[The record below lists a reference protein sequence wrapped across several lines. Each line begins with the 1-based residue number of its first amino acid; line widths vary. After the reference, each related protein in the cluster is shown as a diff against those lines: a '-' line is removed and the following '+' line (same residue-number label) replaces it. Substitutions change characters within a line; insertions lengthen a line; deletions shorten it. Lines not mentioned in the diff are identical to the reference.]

1 MKITKRDGSQEVVDF
16 NKITTRLNKL
26 VIEFKGSI
34 DVILVAQK
42 VCTAIHDGMKTTEMD
57 KLSSE
62 ISIALTTTHPEYG
75 TLAAYIIVSDLH
87 KKLSNMKF
95 IDVITKQFEHQQ
107 VTEEVYIIVASNA
120 DLIQQQIDYNKDYS
134 FDYFA
139 IKTLEKT
146 YLRKCNDDIVER
158 PQDLFM
164 RVAIGI
170 YGTDLHGA
178 FNCYRGMSNKYYIHA
193 TPTLFNS
200 GTNRPQMSSCFLLDI
215 KADSIEGIYETLSD
229 CAKISKT
236 AGGIG
241 LAIHKIRSK
250 GSSINKSKGACTG
263 IVPMLKVFNDTA
275 RYVNQEGKR
284 PGSIAAYLSVD
295 HPDLMTF
302 LEMKKN
308 SGDEEE
314 RARDLFYAVWISD
327 LFMKRV
333 KSNEIW
339 SFFDPH
345 HAPNL
350 YLTYGQEYEDLYTK
364 YENDGMYKKQLPA
377 QQVWTAICNSQMETG
392 VPYIAYKDAA
402 NIKNNQKNLGTLK
415 SSNLCCE
422 ILEYTS
428 PDEIAV
434 CNLASICLPTFVN
447 SDGLFDFDK
456 LVEVSGQLTK
466 NLNKVIDRNYYP
478 VPEAS
483 YSNFKNRPIGI
494 GVQGLADVYMLLGFP
509 FDSPEAKELNKQIF
523 ESIYYGSMK
532 TSVELAQSLG
542 AYESFGGSPLSEGK
556 FQFDLWKL
564 NPTMYNWELLRTK
577 VIKYGARNSLL
588 VALMPTATT
597 SQIMGNNECFEP
609 YTSNIY
615 LRRTIAGEF
624 VCINNHLVK
633 DLLKLNMWN
642 QEIKNE
648 IIKNNGSIQ
657 SLRNVPTNMKQL
669 YKTVWEI
676 SQKALIDQAADRA
689 PFVCQTQSM
698 NLFIANPSVKIMSS
712 MHFYVWEKGLK
723 TGIYYLRTQPAA
735 KAQQFTIDVC
745 ESCSA

>member
-1 MKITKRDGSQEVVDF
+1 MRIQKRDGTKEDVDF
-16 NKITTRLNKL
+16 NKITTRLSKL
-26 VIEFKGSI
+26 VNEFNGTI

-62 ISIALTTTHPEYG
+62 IAISLTTTNPEYG
-75 TLAAYIIVSDLH
+75 TLAAYIIISDLH
-87 KKLSNMKF
+87 KRLSRMKF
-95 IDVITKQFEHQQ
+95 TDVISKQFESGQ
-107 VTEEVYIIVASNA
+107 VTEEVHLIVTSNSE
-120 DLIQQQIDYNKDYS
+120 LIQTQIDYNKDYS

-139 IKTLEKT
+139 IKTLEKS
-146 YLRKCNDDIVER
+146 YLRKCDDDIIER
-158 PQDLFM
+158 PQDMFM

-170 YGTDLHGA
+170 YGADLDGA
-178 FNCYRGMSNKYYIHA
+178 FDCYRGMTNKYYIHA

-215 KADSIEGIYETLSD
+215 KSDSIEGIYETLSD

-250 GSSINKSKGACTG
+250 GSSINKAKGACTG

-333 KSNEIW
+333 KSNETW

-345 HAPNL
+345 QTPGL
-350 YLTYGQEYEDLYTK
+350 YLKYGKEYEDLYIK
-364 YENDGMYKKQLPA
+364 YENDGVYKKQLPA

-447 SDGLFDFDK
+447 SEGHFDFDK

-478 VPEAS
+478 VPEAA

-494 GVQGLADVYMLLGFP
+494 GVQGLADVYMILGYP
-509 FDSPEAKELNKQIF
+509 FDSPHAKKLNQQIF
-523 ESIYYGSMK
+523 ESIYYGAMQV
-532 TSVELAQSLG
+532 SVELAQSLG
-542 AYESFGGSPLSEGK
+542 AYESFAGSPLSEGK
-556 FQFDLWKL
+556 FQFDLWNVKP
-564 NPTMYNWELLRTK
+564 NMYNWDTLRDK

-615 LRRTIAGEF
+615 LRRTLAGEF
-624 VCINNHLVK
+624 VCINRHLVK
-633 DLLKLNMWN
+633 DLMKLNIWN

-657 SLRNVPTNMKQL
+657 SIPNIPRDLKNL

-698 NLFIANPSVKIMSS
+698 NLFIASPSVKIMSS